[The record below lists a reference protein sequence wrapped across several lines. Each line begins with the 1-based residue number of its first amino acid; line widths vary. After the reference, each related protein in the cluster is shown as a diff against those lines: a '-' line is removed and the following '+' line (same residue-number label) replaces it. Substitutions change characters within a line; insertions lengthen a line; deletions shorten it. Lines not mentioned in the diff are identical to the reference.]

1 MINKPESEIWTDGMS
16 VYVVPETGI
25 DEAHGYYRYLRADKV
40 EREIDN
46 YKMLLEEANKQIA
59 TLKERDRLN
68 TDMIASMTDQLDASL
83 PADKVRELVISA
95 ISTFLFKHGGI
106 ISHDTFPFH
115 DHTKC
120 RLCQTIRIFS
130 EALFPEGLESEVK
143 DE

>member
-83 PADKVRELVISA
+83 PADKVRELVRLYYQ
-95 ISTFLFKHGGI
+95 LFVKHEYHGE
-106 ISHDTFPFH
+106 SCPSC
-115 DHTKC
+115 KR
-120 RLCQTIRIFS
+120 RLEVILQS
-130 EALFPEGLESEVK
+130 QQALFPEGVEKCE
-143 DE
+143 DR